1 MVPQPRLG
9 VVPALRRTLRA
20 SALPSQNQG
29 PAGGG
34 LHGPRHQAGRCPQG
48 AEPPPR
54 PSHPC
59 LPQATH
65 SPSGPL
71 TSGAGPL
78 RPGPPALRVHAPSSL
93 WHSHRL
99 ESVSGFSP
107 AGPAGGARQ
116 VPSQDSGVHLAAVW
130 PGPASLPP
138 LGLTVPQPSL
148 SSAPSSPGAG
158 LCPGGRLRTL
168 QLPGGAGGSP
178 PPTRSHSPGDFEA
191 CPSEAFFPCS
201 PPPGSRRAQQPL

>member
-1 MVPQPRLG
+1 MSPGGRATTQ
-9 VVPALRRTLRA
+9 ALTLSAMCLLVAA
-20 SALPSQNQG
+20 SEGCS
-29 PAGGG
+29 
-34 LHGPRHQAGRCPQG
+34 
-48 AEPPPR
+48 PR
-54 PSHPC
+54 PLPFLSSNPC

-65 SPSGPL
+65 SPSGPS

-78 RPGPPALRVHAPSSL
+78 RPGPPALRVHAPGSL
-93 WHSHRL
+93 WRSHRL
-99 ESVSGFSP
+99 VSVSGFSP

-116 VPSQDSGVHLAAVW
+116 VLSQDSGVHLAAVW

-168 QLPGGAGGSP
+168 QLPGGAGGP
-178 PPTRSHSPGDFEA
+178 PPRPDPTLWGTSRPA
-191 CPSEAFFPCS
+191 LPRPSFP
-201 PPPGSRRAQQPL
+201 APLPQAPDGPSNRCEL

>member
-1 MVPQPRLG
+1 MSPGGRATTQ
-9 VVPALRRTLRA
+9 ALTLSAMCLLVAA
-20 SALPSQNQG
+20 SEGCS
-29 PAGGG
+29 
-34 LHGPRHQAGRCPQG
+34 
-48 AEPPPR
+48 PR
-54 PSHPC
+54 PLPFLSSNPC

-65 SPSGPL
+65 SPSGPS

-78 RPGPPALRVHAPSSL
+78 RPGPPALRVHAPGSL

-99 ESVSGFSP
+99 VSVSGFSP

-168 QLPGGAGGSP
+168 QLPGGAGGP
-178 PPTRSHSPGDFEA
+178 PPDPI
-191 CPSEAFFPCS
+191 
-201 PPPGSRRAQQPL
+201 PLSGGLRGLPFRGHLSQLPTPASLPLEPE